1 MIAAIPYTT
10 FPRIDLGPLSLRTFG
25 AMSALGVVV
34 GIHLLVRHVR
44 QHGFDEERVM
54 SLAVRLVL
62 FGFVGAR
69 VTYVLT
75 HLDEMESFL
84 DPIAVWKGGLQFSG
98 GFVFSVAYLLWWL
111 RQHDDVP
118 RFPLADGF
126 AYGLTGGLFFG
137 RVGCFSVGEHFGR
150 TSDFFLASEYRGG
163 DTVEPATLGES
174 FHHTAFYE
182 GLGLAVLF
190 VVLSL
195 LRRRQPKPGTILAVF
210 CLWYGLQR
218 FLTDSLRAFDDRTL
232 GMTGAQ
238 MLMIIVFAFGVLL
251 TLRLRGNPSEPQ
263 PSEAEPLVV

>member
-1 MIAAIPYTT
+1 MIAALPYTT
-10 FPRIDLGPLSLRTFG
+10 FPRIELGPLSLRTFG

-44 QHGFDEERVM
+44 TYGLDEERVM

-75 HLDEMESFL
+75 HLDEMESVL

-98 GFVFSVAYLLWWL
+98 GFVFAVAYLLWWL
-111 RQHDDVP
+111 RRHNDVP
-118 RFPLADGF
+118 RVPLADGF

-137 RVGCFSVGEHFGR
+137 RVGCYSVGEHFGR

-163 DTVEPATLGES
+163 STVEPATLGES
-174 FHHTAFYE
+174 FHHTALYE
-182 GLGLAVLF
+182 GLGLIVLF
-190 VVLSL
+190 VVLTF
-195 LRRRQPKPGTILAVF
+195 LRRRDLRPGTILAVF
-210 CLWYGLQR
+210 CIWYGLQR
-218 FLTDSLRAFDDRTL
+218 FLTDSLRAFDERTL

-238 MLMIIVFAFGVLL
+238 MLMIIVFTFGVVLA
-251 TLRLRGNPSEPQ
+251 LRLRSAPGEPQ
-263 PSEAEPLVV
+263 PSEPEPLVA

>member
-1 MIAAIPYTT
+1 MTAAIPYTT
-10 FPRIDLGPLSLRTFG
+10 FPQIDLGPINLRTFG

-44 QHGFDEERVM
+44 RHGFDEEQVM

-75 HLDEMESFL
+75 HLDEMESIL

-98 GFVFSVAYLLWWL
+98 GFVFAVAYLLWWL
-111 RQHDDVP
+111 RKHDDVA

-137 RVGCFSVGEHFGR
+137 RVGCYSVGEHFGR
-150 TSDFFLASEYRGG
+150 SSDFFLASEYRGG
-163 DTVEPATLGES
+163 NTVEPAIVGES
-174 FHHTAFYE
+174 FHHTALYE
-182 GLGLAVLF
+182 GLGLVALLIALTV
-190 VVLSL
+190 
-195 LRRRQPKPGTILAVF
+195 LRRRSPRPGTILAVF
-210 CLWYGLQR
+210 CLWYSVQR
-218 FLTDSLRAFDDRTL
+218 FFTDSLRAFDERTL

-238 MLMIIVFAFGVLL
+238 MLMIVVFVFGVFLA
-251 TLRLRGNPSEPQ
+251 LRLRGTSDEPQ
-263 PSEAEPLVV
+263 STEPEPLAA

>member
-1 MIAAIPYTT
+1 MIATIPYTT
-10 FPRIDLGPLSLRTFG
+10 FPQIDLGPVNLRTFG

-44 QHGFDEERVM
+44 RYGFDEERVM

-75 HLDEMESFL
+75 HLDEMESVI
-84 DPIAVWKGGLQFSG
+84 DPIAVWNGGLQFSG
-98 GFVFSVAYLLWWL
+98 GFIFAVAYLLWWL
-111 RQHDDVP
+111 RKHRDVP

-137 RVGCFSVGEHFGR
+137 RVGCYSVGEHFGR
-150 TSDFFLASEYRGG
+150 SSDFFLATEYRGG
-163 DTVEPATLGES
+163 DTVEPAVVGES
-174 FHHTAFYE
+174 FHQTALYE
-182 GLGLAVLF
+182 GLGLVVLF
-190 VVLSL
+190 VVLTV
-195 LRRRQPKPGTILAVF
+195 LRRRDPRPGTLLAVF

-218 FLTDSLRAFDDRTL
+218 FLTDSLRAFDDRTF

-238 MLMIIVFAFGVLL
+238 MLMIIVFGFGVFLS
-251 TLRLRGNPSEPQ
+251 LRLRGTPSEPK
-263 PSEAEPLVV
+263 ATEPEPQVA